1 MGLIALGLLLFV
13 VAAVIT
19 YLRPPVVPAMVVT
32 PTLASLPPS
41 SDLSPLKSPSPS
53 ATPLVSPSP
62 PPAPTMTSTWT
73 PSPIATRRATA
84 TPKPSVPPSPS
95 SIVLPVGPTLPPLAA
110 TAVVSSPIPQPPP
123 MPAVVQPEGTI
134 NILLLGMDRLSGQ
147 SVARTDVIVIVSL
160 FPEGPSV
167 SLLSVPR
174 DYYAW
179 IPGWGLDKI
188 NTAYSRA
195 GKIGYPGGGPALV
208 KATIAYNFGIQ
219 IHYYAMV
226 DFTSYRNIV
235 DAVDGVDVVV
245 ECPFHDT
252 YPDPESPT
260 GQTDIDLEPG
270 IHHLDGKFALWYVR
284 SRWNTSDFDRHRRQQ
299 QVLLAVWQ
307 QAKSAGM
314 LLRIP
319 ELWQVYQEYVETD
332 LGLTELLYLGTI
344 ALRLD
349 ERDVHSYFIR
359 GSQLITPWTAPNGGY
374 VLVPDLEAV
383 HAFVQRAMQPLTD
396 SRMPRQAHRVVLAN
410 GTGNPAFGDVAAY
423 RLRLEGFEVTS
434 VIDVPFEPRTRVI
447 DFTTTPKGSPLPKLV
462 SLYHLQPGD
471 VTSQPTSDSTVDFQ
485 IILGANYNPCTGTGT
500 AYWRATPT
508 PPPPP

>member
-1 MGLIALGLLLFV
+1 
-13 VAAVIT
+13 
-19 YLRPPVVPAMVVT
+19 
-32 PTLASLPPS
+32 
-41 SDLSPLKSPSPS
+41 
-53 ATPLVSPSP
+53 
-62 PPAPTMTSTWT
+62 
-73 PSPIATRRATA
+73 
-84 TPKPSVPPSPS
+84 
-95 SIVLPVGPTLPPLAA
+95 
-110 TAVVSSPIPQPPP
+110 
-123 MPAVVQPEGTI
+123 MPAAAQPEGTI
-134 NILLLGMDRLSGQ
+134 NILLLGMDRLSGET
-147 SVARTDVIVIVSL
+147 VARTDVIVIASI
-160 FPEGPSV
+160 FPEVPGV
-167 SLLSVPR
+167 NLLSVPR

-195 GKIGYPGGGPALV
+195 GKIGYPGGGPALIR
-208 KATIAYNFGIQ
+208 ATIAYNFGIP

-226 DFTSYRNIV
+226 DFTGYRQVV
-235 DAVDGVDVVV
+235 DAVGGVDVVV

-270 IHHLDGKFALWYVR
+270 VHHLDGKFALWYVR

-299 QVLLAVWQ
+299 QVLLGVLQ
-307 QAKSAGM
+307 QARSAGM

-319 ELWQVYQEYVETD
+319 ELWQLYQDYVETD
-332 LGLTELLYLGTI
+332 LGLPELLYLGTV

-383 HAFVQRAMQPLTD
+383 QAFVQRVMQPPTE
-396 SRMPRQAHRVVLAN
+396 SRMSRQAPRVVLAN
-410 GTGNPAFGDVAAY
+410 GTGNPALGDVAAY

-434 VIDVPFEPRTRVI
+434 VTVVPFEPRTRVV
-447 DFTTTPKGSPLPKLV
+447 DFTTTSKGSPLPKLV
-462 SLYHLQPGD
+462 NLYRLQAGD
-471 VTSQPTSDSTVDFQ
+471 VSSQPTADRSVDFQ
-485 IILGANYNPCTGTGT
+485 VILGANYNPCVGTGT

-508 PPPPP
+508 PSPVP